1 MAGEST
7 AVVIGAS
14 MGGLLAAR
22 ALSEHFARVVVVD
35 RDVLP
40 AAPASRRCVP
50 QGRQLHVL
58 LARGRAVLEE
68 LFPGL
73 CAQLADAR
81 APMVDL
87 HGQVHWYND
96 GYPML
101 RAPSD
106 LVAVGVSRPLLEHTV
121 RGRVAA
127 LPGVELI
134 AGADVAGLL
143 TDAASATVTGVRVCP
158 VGNLEEPYDLAAD
171 LVVDAGGRA
180 SRSPWWLTQLG
191 YPAPHEDQVRV
202 DVTYVTRL
210 YQRVPEHLDGL
221 LGALTNAV
229 PGAPRAGI
237 AAALEDDQVAVAL
250 SGMLG
255 EQPPT
260 DDAGMAAFADS
271 LAAPHI
277 ATIVREARPVS
288 DAATMRFPASVRRRY
303 ERLRRFPSGYLVV
316 ADALCGFNP
325 IYGQGMTVASL
336 QALLLRRLLAE
347 GEGHTAGLA
356 RSFFRGA
363 ARIIDGPWS
372 IAVGTDLRF
381 PDVPGR
387 RLARVKLTNA
397 YVHRLHAAAT
407 RDAVLGAAFLRV
419 VNLVRPPASLLA
431 PNIVLRVLRGSLRGP
446 APGRRRGP
454 PVAAHLRSLWW

>member
-1 MAGEST
+1 MAGAGT

-14 MGGLLAAR
+14 MGGLLTVR
-22 ALSEHFARVVVVD
+22 VLSAHFAQVIVVD
-35 RDVLP
+35 RDELP
-40 AAPASRRCVP
+40 VTPTHRRCVP

-58 LARGRAVLEE
+58 LSRGREALEE

-73 CAQLADAR
+73 GAQLSDAG

-87 HGQVHWYND
+87 HGQVHWCND
-96 GYPML
+96 GYPMR

-106 LVAVGVSRPLLEHTV
+106 LIAVGVSRPLLEHTV
-121 RGRVAA
+121 RERVAA
-127 LPGVELI
+127 LPAVRMI
-134 AGADVAGLL
+134 TGADVVSLL
-143 TDAASATVTGVRVCP
+143 TGDGAVLGVRICP
-158 VGNLEEPYDLAAD
+158 LGDLEQPYDITAD

-180 SRSPWWLTQLG
+180 SRSPRWLAQLG
-191 YPAPHEDQVRV
+191 FPVPREDQVRV
-202 DVTYVTRL
+202 DVTYVTRV
-210 YQRVPEHLDGL
+210 YQRDPSHLDGM

-237 AAALEDDQVAVAL
+237 AAALEDDRVAVAL

-271 LAAPHI
+271 LSAPHI
-277 ATIVREARPVS
+277 ATIVRAARPVS

-316 ADALCGFNP
+316 ADALCSFNP

-336 QALLLRRLLAE
+336 QALLLRRLLASRK
-347 GEGHTAGLA
+347 GLRTGLA
-356 RSFFRGA
+356 RTFFRDA
-363 ARIIDGPWS
+363 ARIIDAPWS

-381 PDVPGR
+381 REVPGR
-387 RLARVKLTNA
+387 RTARVRVTNA
-397 YVHRLHAAAT
+397 FVHRLHAAAT
-407 RDAVLGAAFLRV
+407 RDATLGAAFLRV
-419 VNLVRPPASLLA
+419 VNLVRPPASLLT
-431 PNIVLRVLRGSLRGP
+431 PGTLLRVLRGSLRRPRP
-446 APGRRRGP
+446 A
-454 PVAAHLRSLWW
+454 AAVPQSAA